1 MKNYNLKQLRLA
13 NRLNQE
19 AMAKEIGMARSTYI
33 SKENGRCEFSV
44 GEIKSI
50 ARVFKLDIKD
60 INRIFF
66 SDIIP

>member
-33 SKENGRCEFSV
+33 SKENGRSDFSV

-50 ARVFKLDIKD
+50 ARVFELDIKD

-66 SDIIP
+66 CDIIP